1 MNTAGR
7 VARRIR
13 RLPTSG
19 PPRRA
24 LPPPPPPPQDHFNA
38 PLYTFKAFAIA
49 TTIIMSTAT
58 ASVAGV
64 MAYLDVNNTTEF
76 AACMRTWVS
85 QSMPLLTAKIYRY
98 PTSLDTVPGDT
109 VLQAASTTQS
119 ESCTPTT
126 FDHDAACQRLAD
138 AFDNG
143 GFDVWA
149 EAAAR
154 ELEAEMEVER
164 ARKRTMN

>member
-19 PPRRA
+19 PRRA
-24 LPPPPPPPQDHFNA
+24 LQPPPPQDHFNA

-64 MAYLDVNNTTEF
+64 MAYLDVHNTTEF
-76 AACMRTWVS
+76 AARMRTWVS

-98 PTSLDTVPGDT
+98 PTSLDTV
-109 VLQAASTTQS
+109 LQAASTTQS

-126 FDHDAACQRLAD
+126 FDHDAAITRLAD
-138 AFDNG
+138 AFDKG